1 MKIFK
6 KVLKIVL
13 ILLLILI
20 LIVGGYVAYV
30 MISYDRIEDNF
41 KLDTVNGSGSADLSV
56 GNTYTAVTQNFGFG
70 AYTRDFTFFMD
81 GGKDSR
87 AKSKESVNECIRK
100 AYDEISGFNPD
111 FVLMQEID
119 TNSTRSHKVNEKE
132 AFDNLFKEYSK
143 TFAVNYHS
151 AYLMWPLF
159 KPHGKSNS
167 GMATYSKYNIV
178 SAERK
183 SLPIS
188 TGFSKFLDLDRCYS
202 ISKIKCENGKYL
214 VIFNVHTSAYGGS
227 DEIREAQMNKLFSD
241 MKTEYDAGNYVICGG
256 DFNHDFTGTSTKDL
270 NGGESVD
277 FGWAQPFP
285 DKLIPEGFTK
295 ATAYMDGLNPT
306 CRNCD
311 VPYKEGNFTIIVDG
325 FITSANVTVNTVK
338 NIVTGFEYSDHNP
351 VVMQFTLN

>member
-13 ILLLILI
+13 IVLLILI

-30 MISYDRIEDNF
+30 MISYDRIEDNL
-41 KLDTVNGSGSADLSV
+41 KLDTVNGSVSADLSV
-56 GNTYTAVTQNFGFG
+56 GSTYTVVTQNFGFG

-87 AKSKESVNECIRK
+87 AKSEESVKECIQK
-100 AYDEISGFNPD
+100 AYAKISGFNPD

-119 TNSTRSHKVNEKE
+119 TKSTRSHKVNEKE
-132 AFDNLFKEYSK
+132 AFDNLFDGYSR

-178 SAERK
+178 SAVRK

-241 MKTEYDAGNYVICGG
+241 MKAEYDVGNYVICGG

-270 NGGESVD
+270 NGGENVD

-285 DKLIPEGFTK
+285 DNLIPEGFKK
-295 ATAYMDGLNPT
+295 ATDYTDGLNPT

-325 FITSANVTVNTVK
+325 FITSANVTVSTVK
-338 NIVTGFEYSDHNP
+338 NVVTGFEYSDHNP